1 MADSDKNIKITPS
14 TGASTFPKIEFTGAD
29 NNTVTAN
36 IQDDG
41 TVSFD
46 ASSGQLF
53 SINDSLSGELFAVSD
68 MTGIP
73 GIRLDDTGELQLS
86 PYYGNVLIGH
96 TTDNGEDKLQVRG
109 QMSVHGDSG
118 QLLHIE
124 DDYTSNTL
132 HTVSDMSGVTM
143 LEVQSN
149 GAVKT
154 PHTPMFCAKVAN
166 GTGFD
171 STSPITTAWQTP
183 LVNTH
188 TSAWDSTN
196 GRYTIPVTGVYEV
209 TMNAS
214 IYSSSS
220 SHDSRYVAVRL
231 LLNGSYDQQ
240 AHAAHGPF
248 IAASHYSHR
257 GFTVFKEFYKGDN
270 IQMTIDSAVAGAFVN
285 SEWTGMTI
293 RLIG

>member
-14 TGASTFPKIEFTGAD
+14 TGATTFPKIEFTGAD

-53 SINDSLSGELFAVSD
+53 SINDSLTGELFSVSD

-73 GIRLDDTGELQLS
+73 GMRLDDTGELQLS

-96 TTDNGEDKLQVRG
+96 TVDNGEDKLQVRG
-109 QMSVHGDSG
+109 EMSVHGDSG
-118 QLLHIE
+118 QLFKL
-124 DDYTSNTL
+124 DDDPNADL
-132 HTVSDMSGVTM
+132 LNVSDMSGVSM
-143 LEVQSN
+143 LQVQNN
-149 GAVKT
+149 GAVRT
-154 PHTPMFCAKVAN
+154 PYTPMFCAKVTN
-166 GTGFD
+166 GTGFG
-171 STSPITTAWQTP
+171 STAPITTAWQTP
-183 LVNTH
+183 LVNTVP
-188 TSAWDSTN
+188 SAWNTTN
-196 GRYTIPVTGVYEV
+196 GAYTIPVTGVYEV

-220 SHDSRYVAVRL
+220 AHDSRYVAVRL
-231 LLNGSYDQQ
+231 VLNGSYDQQ

-248 IAASHYSHR
+248 IASSHYSHR
-257 GFTVFKEFYKGDN
+257 GFTVFKEFNKGDY
-270 IQMTIDSAVAGAFVN
+270 IQMQIDSAVQGAFVN